1 LLRDSLCILGIFKN
15 IFGVERFVEFKNYLI
30 KNILSKGHFGG
41 VPRPVHVPRLLKMKS
56 NIYDRKLN
64 S

>member
-1 LLRDSLCILGIFKN
+1 LGIFKN